1 MHRSHT
7 CGELRKEHVGK
18 EVTLSGWIDDIRDMG
33 GLLFL
38 VLRDR
43 YGRTQVSVSSELVW
57 TLPEVKP
64 EYCVKVVGK
73 VITRPQGQANAN
85 MPTGEIEVA
94 LESLTVHTTCK
105 ELPFPIRDETNTS
118 EENRFKHRF
127 IDLRRRPV
135 LTNIEFR
142 AQMNHFTRNWFTKEG
157 FLEVQTP
164 IFTVSS
170 PEGAR
175 DYVIPS
181 RVNPGKFYALPQ
193 APQQYKQ
200 LLMVGWI
207 DKYFQVAPCF
217 RDEDP
222 RADRHSCEFY
232 QVDAEMSFVH
242 QDDVFDV
249 AERFMREMV
258 ETLVPNKSI
267 SVEFT
272 RLPYAEAMDYYGSD
286 KPDLRFDMQFVNI
299 SQLVENC
306 EFGVF
311 ANAIKDGG
319 VVKAI
324 KLEKQTMSRKEID
337 EITEI
342 AKQAGAGWL
351 AYFIYENGEVRSPIS
366 KFFTKEQLDF
376 IQEETDAEDG
386 DMLFFGVGSKDLVAK
401 VLNKVRLYCRDY
413 YKLVDDND
421 LAFVWITDFPFYEYD
436 EKNKKRDFWHN
447 PFSHVVGWVEAL
459 KTKDCSEIQTNQ
471 YDMVLN
477 GFEILSG
484 SIRNHNPQ
492 VMVAAFEKLGMGE
505 AQIKERFGAMYEAFQ
520 YGAPPHGGFAFG
532 FDRIMMIFQDEPNIR
547 ECYAF
552 PKSWRAE
559 DVMMGAPSVLDKWQL
574 DELNISLIEKETPQN
589 NEINTAAELN

>member
-1 MHRSHT
+1 MHRTHT

-18 EVTLSGWIDDIRDMG
+18 TVTLSGRIDDIRDMW

-43 YGRTQVSVSSELVW
+43 YGRTQISVSSDLVP
-57 TLPEVKP
+57 TLPELKP
-64 EYCVKVVGK
+64 EYCIKIEGK
-73 VITRPQGQANAN
+73 VIERPQGQANSN

-94 LESLTVHTTCK
+94 LETVHIHTTCK
-105 ELPFPIRDETNTS
+105 ELPFSIRDDSNTS

-127 IDLRRRPV
+127 LDLRRRPV
-135 LTNIEFR
+135 LNNIEFR
-142 AQMNHFTRNWFTKEG
+142 AQMNHFTRNWFTDEG

-200 LLMVGWI
+200 LLMVGWV

-242 QDDVFDV
+242 QDDVFDI
-249 AERFMREMV
+249 AERYMREMV
-258 ETLVPNKSI
+258 EKLVPRKTI
-267 SVEFT
+267 CVEFT
-272 RLPYAEAMDYYGSD
+272 RLPYSEAMEYYGSD
-286 KPDLRFDMQFVNI
+286 KPDLRFDMQFVDI
-299 SQLVENC
+299 SQLVENS

-311 ANAIKDGG
+311 ANAIKEWGI
-319 VVKAI
+319 VKAV
-324 KLEKQTMSRKEID
+324 KLDQHIMTRKEID
-337 EITEI
+337 DLTEV
-342 AKQAGAGWL
+342 AKQAGAGGL
-351 AYFIYENGEVRSPIS
+351 AYFIYENGEMRSPIA

-376 IQEETDAEDG
+376 IQEATDAEDG
-386 DMLFFGVGSKDLVAK
+386 DMLFFWVGPKDLVNK

-413 YKLVDDND
+413 YKLADDND

-436 EKNKKRDFWHN
+436 EKNKKWDFWHN
-447 PFSHVVGWVEAL
+447 PFSHVVGGVEAL
-459 KTKDCSEIQTNQ
+459 RTKDPSEIQTNQ

-484 SIRNHNPQ
+484 SIRNHNPE
-492 VMVAAFEKLGMGE
+492 VMVAVFEKLWMGE
-505 AQIKERFGAMYEAFQ
+505 DQIKERFGAMYEAFQ

-532 FDRIMMIFQDEPNIR
+532 FDRIMMIFQDEPSIR

-552 PKSWRAE
+552 PKSGRAE
-559 DVMMGAPSVLDKWQL
+559 DVMMGAPSLIDKAQL
-574 DELNISLIEKETPQN
+574 DELNISLIQKEVPSTD
-589 NEINTAAELN
+589 ETSSDT